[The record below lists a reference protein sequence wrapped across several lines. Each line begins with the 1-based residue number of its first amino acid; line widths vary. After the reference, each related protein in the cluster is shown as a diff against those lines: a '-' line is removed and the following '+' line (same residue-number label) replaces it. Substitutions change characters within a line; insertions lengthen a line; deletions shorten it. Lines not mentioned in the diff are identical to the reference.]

1 MKYENRQIFKSIS
14 PKIII
19 ASFPR
24 SGNNWLCNLI
34 SHMLTCP
41 DVTKNSILLKNKT
54 GYKIPDFQADV
65 NLLLSIKSLDW
76 SGIGKSHYF
85 EISDNTYIIYIFRD
99 AREVMASYREWYRYK
114 NSDSIIQKGDQAF
127 IRKFL
132 GSLIKNWFKAILFK
146 LKYPNQIVFISYKNL
161 HKKTNKCLNCIAKFL
176 RISTSD
182 DILNKA
188 VDACSFEKMA
198 ASSANESN
206 NGVRFIRKG
215 KPDGGRGEFSR
226 LTLIQIFIISL
237 APYLL
242 LRFFERIQK

>member
-1 MKYENRQIFKSIS
+1 MKYENRQIFNSIS

-34 SHMLTCP
+34 SHMLTFP
-41 DVTKNSILLKNKT
+41 DLIRNSISLISKK
-54 GYKIPDFQADV
+54 GYKIPDYQADV
-65 NLLLSIKSLDW
+65 NLLSSIKSLDW

-85 EISDNTYIIYIFRD
+85 EISADTYIIYIFRD

-127 IRKFL
+127 IKNFL
-132 GSLIKNWFKAILFK
+132 GSLIRHWFKAILFK
-146 LKYPNQIVFISYKNL
+146 LKYPNQIVFTSYKNL
-161 HKKTNKCLNCIAKFL
+161 HKNPNKCLNRIAKFL

-182 DILNKA
+182 DILKKA

-198 ASSANESN
+198 ASPANEPN

-226 LTLIQIFIISL
+226 LTLIQIFIITL